1 VSGRDTGQLIS
12 GWTKQ
17 HARIGALVG
26 LTVAGGALAM
36 QERSPIS
43 IVVCAAVLGTVG
55 AALFVDGFGGM
66 VVGVAGAAIVIAV
79 KEAAGAWTVDGFLV
93 SLGTTVAL
101 VTSAW
106 VAGMVSADLHG
117 RTPRSSY
124 DGEALSPAYGSLGLL
139 DFDAAMARL
148 EEEIARANAHHRPL
162 SVAVVE
168 VRLADE
174 ALDDTARGSA
184 ERAVAR
190 LMETLV
196 RDTDVPFALRPHVLG
211 VIMPES
217 DRVMAWEVLG
227 RVLDAATDAAF
238 TVRER
243 DERLKLGDCA
253 ELHAGIVALSRRI
266 STAEQ
271 LIEMARRSSSSGTAA
286 A

>member
-1 VSGRDTGQLIS
+1 VSSRDKGQLIS
-12 GWTKQ
+12 GWTRQ

-26 LTVAGGALAM
+26 IAVAGGALAM
-36 QERSPIS
+36 QERWPFSLI
-43 IVVCAAVLGTVG
+43 VCATVLGTVM
-55 AALFVDGFGGM
+55 AALFLDAFGGI

-79 KEAAGAWTVDGFLV
+79 KQAVGAWTVENFFV
-93 SLGTTVAL
+93 SLATTVTL
-101 VTSAW
+101 VTGSW
-106 VAGMVSADLHG
+106 LAGMVSSGLHA
-117 RTPRSSY
+117 RTVRSSY
-124 DGEALSPAYGSLGLL
+124 DDEALSPAYGSLGLL
-139 DFDAAMARL
+139 DCDAAMARL

-168 VRLADE
+168 MRLADA

-196 RDTDVPFALRPHVLG
+196 RETDVPFAVRPHVLG

-217 DRVMAWEVLG
+217 DRVTAWEVLG

-253 ELHAGIVALSRRI
+253 ELHAGVVALSRKI
-266 STAEQ
+266 STAEK
-271 LIEMARRSSSSGTAA
+271 LIETARRSSSSETAPV
-286 A
+286 

>member
-1 VSGRDTGQLIS
+1 VNGRDKGQLIS

-17 HARIGALVG
+17 HARIAALVG
-26 LTVAGGALAM
+26 IAVAGGALAM
-36 QERSPIS
+36 QERWPFSLI
-43 IVVCAAVLGTVG
+43 VCATVLGTVV
-55 AALFVDGFGGM
+55 AALFVDGFGGI
-66 VVGVAGAAIVIAV
+66 VVGMAGAAIVIAV
-79 KEAAGAWTVDGFLV
+79 QQAAGAWTVDDFFV
-93 SLGTTVAL
+93 SLGTTIAL
-101 VTSAW
+101 VAGAW
-106 VAGMVSADLHG
+106 LAGIVSSDLHG
-117 RTPRSSY
+117 RATGST
-124 DGEALSPAYGSLGLL
+124 DDEALSPAYGSLGLL
-139 DFDAAMARL
+139 DYDAAMARL

-168 VRLADE
+168 MRLAG
-174 ALDDTARGSA
+174 ASLDDAARGSA

-196 RDTDVPFALRPHVLG
+196 RETDVPFAVRPHVLG

-253 ELHAGIVALSRRI
+253 ELHAGIVALSRTI
-266 STAEQ
+266 STAEK
-271 LIEMARRSSSSGTAA
+271 LVETARRSSSSGTAA
-286 A
+286 V